1 MVARLILLAALALGI
16 ARAQIGW
23 EVEFGKIYCG
33 YLQNDG
39 YFTGVGGRE
48 DMMQDDK
55 VWRWTLDD
63 TDSAP
68 FHNVKDC
75 SGKCKD
81 TGDFCVNNSD
91 CPGSKNTC
99 KKGKRQKYCS
109 GTWTPCTG
117 PEDPACNIEGKQR
130 KCEKRKYAGILEFKT
145 AAVVSDT
152 DRRTVMEP
160 LDTSLKTIY
169 QIRTEMKEIYIRL
182 LEARKSDPN
191 CKKKETRGSSAACL
205 VYDTP
210 LGRLDRGNEAALR
223 DVVTKSTTGGKWI
236 CSLSCDSGINLFDN
250 QASFQVTSNVKM
262 SLLAGTDEDVT
273 GENSEYALK
282 MTQMPHEKASAP
294 EVVKIAD
301 EAERQDLI
309 PASTTKAEFSRYLGI
324 WWSYAGY
331 EQGEN
336 PDKNRTPYYKDGIWH
351 KVLRFERIF
360 GDETNR
366 IELQKIC
373 EGFDLELCYF
383 YDVDEDGIAEP
394 GITEAD
400 EPQYAVVEE
409 RLARSSCAQAADPE
423 GDRQPA
429 QADHALHVKKCFEQL
444 HPEAEG
450 LAGAFKPGTRNEAL
464 DAATYMTDMPEGGV
478 EGFTVNY
485 DMDRNHRMVEAK
497 KYMSEIELMRAN
509 LRSAKPRNRNQQPLV
524 APDVNLNREKPKVEK
539 PKVEE
544 PKVEKPKVEEP
555 KVEKPKLEK
564 PKLEEPVE
572 SEPHHRPQ
580 LRSVSR
586 PQSREVSA
594 KCQECMNCVADGEKR
609 YRRFDGKCEEGLVG
623 GLKSC
628 GDLC

>member
-1 MVARLILLAALALGI
+1 
-16 ARAQIGW
+16 
-23 EVEFGKIYCG
+23 
-33 YLQNDG
+33 
-39 YFTGVGGRE
+39 
-48 DMMQDDK
+48 
-55 VWRWTLDD
+55 
-63 TDSAP
+63 
-68 FHNVKDC
+68 
-75 SGKCKD
+75 
-81 TGDFCVNNSD
+81 
-91 CPGSKNTC
+91 
-99 KKGKRQKYCS
+99 
-109 GTWTPCTG
+109 
-117 PEDPACNIEGKQR
+117 
-130 KCEKRKYAGILEFKT
+130 
-145 AAVVSDT
+145 
-152 DRRTVMEP
+152 
-160 LDTSLKTIY
+160 
-169 QIRTEMKEIYIRL
+169 
-182 LEARKSDPN
+182 
-191 CKKKETRGSSAACL
+191 
-205 VYDTP
+205 
-210 LGRLDRGNEAALR
+210 
-223 DVVTKSTTGGKWI
+223 
-236 CSLSCDSGINLFDN
+236 
-250 QASFQVTSNVKM
+250 
-262 SLLAGTDEDVT
+262 
-273 GENSEYALK
+273 